1 MSALRRMMLLSLLTI
16 GLLVPVVTAQT
27 YPHAFPRTGVTRLFE
42 NERVIAWDV
51 KWLHDVPQ
59 PYHRHQYDMAGV
71 YTVYGPIQ
79 VTGLDG
85 TVAPITPF
93 AVPRPYFQP
102 KDITHKEEAM
112 GLAGA
117 PVREA
122 VMLDL
127 KEGTFAPVTR
137 PGTAAAFPR
146 EGAAKAIDN
155 ARVTEWD
162 YVWIPGRRVETR
174 IYERDAV
181 EVFFDG
187 GTIRYRTP
195 DGKEETRTF
204 ARKDARFIPRG
215 TIRSEEAVAGAP
227 RAVIVELK

>member
-1 MSALRRMMLLSLLTI
+1 MSAVRRMMLLSLFAVV
-16 GLLVPVVTAQT
+16 LLVPVVTAQT
-27 YPHAFPRTGVTRLFE
+27 YPHAFPRTGVTKLFE

-79 VTGLDG
+79 VIGLDG

-127 KEGTFAPVTR
+127 KEGAFAPVPR
-137 PGTAAAFPR
+137 PGTPAAFSR

-155 ARVTEWD
+155 ARVVEWD
-162 YVWIPGRRVETR
+162 YVWIPGRTVETR
-174 IYERDAV
+174 VYERDAV
-181 EVFFDG
+181 EVFFDP
-187 GTIRYRTP
+187 GTIRYRTA
-195 DGKEETRTF
+195 DGKEQTRTVQ
-204 ARKDARFIPRG
+204 RKDAHFIPRG
-215 TIRSEEAVAGAP
+215 TVRSEEAIAGAP